1 LITRIAII
9 GICVITC
16 SLVILLSAFNGMEK
30 LIDRIYSEFDP
41 SITITPASG
50 KTFFEQDV
58 DWESLSSVDGIKVIS
73 KGHEEL
79 VVLEYSMPLEE
90 EMDYR
95 VKRTN
100 ARLYGVEDS
109 FLELIQAKT
118 HSRGDKP
125 VLRDS
130 EGSKGIIGI
139 GLIQKLE
146 ASLNSEFT
154 IFIPKKNIKMSSEKP
169 FFKKKV
175 KVSSVL
181 VYQNRLVNEET
192 FLWPLS
198 EVRKLTKDT
207 SNTLTHIYVRAKS
220 SSDLDDLKTR
230 IQKVLGNDFVVKTY
244 LQKNE
249 LVFKTSKSEK
259 LILTLILIFVFILA
273 CFNLVSSITMI
284 YLEKKEN
291 FKALKS
297 MGLTNKGLFRVFY
310 FQGLQISLIG
320 VFLGG
325 LIGYTI
331 CWLQSYFEFFYM
343 APEQPYP
350 IGFSWVDFLTII
362 TAVSLLSVLFS
373 YVTVKLL
380 MRKELKA

>member
-1 LITRIAII
+1 M
-9 GICVITC
+9 ITC
-16 SLVILLSAFNGMEK
+16 ALVILLSAFNGMEK
-30 LIDRIYSEFDP
+30 LIDRIYSEFDS

-50 KTFFEQDV
+50 KTFFEQEV
-58 DWESLSSVDGIKVIS
+58 DWESLSSVDGIKVLS
-73 KGHEEL
+73 KGHEEI
-79 VVLEYSMPLEE
+79 VVLEYSIPLKE

-100 ARLYGVEDS
+100 ARLYGVDDS
-109 FLELIQAKT
+109 FLELIQANT
-118 HSRGDKP
+118 HTRGAKP
-125 VLRDS
+125 VLSDS
-130 EGSKGIIGI
+130 EGPKGIVGI
-139 GLIQKLE
+139 GLIQKLG

-154 IFIPKKNIKMSSEKP
+154 IFIPKKNIKISSEKP

-207 SNTLTHIYVRAKS
+207 SNTLTHIYVRADPSTDLNKLKS
-220 SSDLDDLKTR
+220 R
-230 IQKVLGNDFVVKTY
+230 IQKVVGNDFVVKTY

-259 LILTLILIFVFILA
+259 LILTLILIFVFLLA

-291 FKALKS
+291 FMALKS
-297 MGLTNKGLFRVFY
+297 MGLTKKGLFHVFY
-310 FQGLQISLIG
+310 FQGIQISFIG

-325 LIGYTI
+325 LLGYSI
-331 CWLQSYFEFFYM
+331 CWLQSYFEFLNM

-350 IGFSWVDFLTII
+350 IGFSWVDFVTII
-362 TAVSLLSVLFS
+362 TAASLLSVLFS

>member
-1 LITRIAII
+1 
-9 GICVITC
+9 
-16 SLVILLSAFNGMEK
+16 MEK

>member
-1 LITRIAII
+1 M
-9 GICVITC
+9 ITC
-16 SLVILLSAFNGMEK
+16 ALVILLSAFNGMEK
-30 LIDRIYSEFDP
+30 LIDKIYSEFDP

-58 DWESLSSVDGIKVIS
+58 NWESLSKVDGIKVLS

-79 VVLEYSMPLEE
+79 VVLEYSRPLEE

-100 ARLYGVEDS
+100 ARLYGVDDS
-109 FLELIQAKT
+109 FLELIQANKHT
-118 HSRGDKP
+118 RGAKP
-125 VLRDS
+125 VLKDADGPR
-130 EGSKGIIGI
+130 GIIGI

-146 ASLNSEFT
+146 ASLSSEFT
-154 IFIPKKNIKMSSEKP
+154 IFIPKKNIKMSSDKP

-175 KVSSVL
+175 KASSVL

-198 EVRKLTKDT
+198 ALRKLTKDT
-207 SNTLTHIYVRAKS
+207 SSLSHIYVRAQPKT
-220 SSDLDDLKTR
+220 DLNDLKIR

-244 LQKNE
+244 MQKNE

-291 FKALKS
+291 FMALKS
-297 MGLTNKGLFRVFY
+297 MGLTKKGLFHVFY
-310 FQGLQISLIG
+310 FQGIQISFIG
-320 VFLGG
+320 VILGALLG
-325 LIGYTI
+325 YLI
-331 CWLQSYFEFFYM
+331 CFLQSYFEFIHM

-350 IGFSWVDFLTII
+350 IGFSWMDFLTII
-362 TAVSLLSVLFS
+362 ISVSLLSTLFS